1 MGYLSHKM
9 DKHLSIILM
18 RRQSK
23 RGLRA
28 SKYVCSAITSQVQNV
43 NAIGVGLW
51 LVKLETAS

>member
-1 MGYLSHKM
+1 MT
-9 DKHLSIILM
+9 SIILM

-51 LVKLETAS
+51 LVKLETAL